1 MPRDIETYDLTMSH
15 FDDRAA
21 TWDDDPTHT
30 QRAAAIVAA
39 LRTHVSLTP
48 QTTVLEVGAGTGA
61 IGRSLAPDVQSV
73 TLLDASAGMT
83 DVARQ
88 RIEAG
93 LLNVTAVHG
102 ELDTP
107 LGQRYD
113 LIVGSLMLHHV
124 DDIPGALVR
133 LADLLAE
140 GGTLAIAD
148 LDEDVTREFHDE
160 GFAGHHGFSREILGA
175 DLAAA
180 SLTDLRWSTAFE
192 MPKTTASGHT
202 RIFPVFLVTASATH
216 KAVGDP

>member
-1 MPRDIETYDLTMSH
+1 MSH

-39 LRTHVSLTP
+39 LRAHVSLTP

-61 IGRSLAPDVQSV
+61 IGRSLAPVVQSV

-83 DVARQ
+83 NVARQ
-88 RIEAG
+88 RIEEAG
-93 LLNVTAVHG
+93 LTNVTAVHG
-102 ELDTP
+102 ELDAP
-107 LGQRYD
+107 LGQRFD

-140 GGTLAIAD
+140 GGTLAMLDNVKVGCIGPLTRSAAED
-148 LDEDVTREFHDE
+148 LGR
-160 GFAGHHGFSREILGA
+160 HHGFSRESRGA
-175 DLAAA
+175 DLTAAG
-180 SLTDLRWSTAFE
+180 LTDLRWSAAFD

-202 RIFPVFLVTASATH
+202 RIFPVFLVTASAAHTT
-216 KAVGDP
+216 VGDP